1 MATVPEAHFVA
12 SLGVFLF
19 RPRRPRPKQ
28 PERQART
35 HGAGG
40 PPLSGTWP
48 CAAGPGMETGAPA
61 MGMGARQQ
69 AQKYNRTSCPPGW
82 PAGKQQESSLGKK
95 ACVTAPA
102 LMCTLSQNG
111 YGARSSFCGVLVR
124 FLSPSPAPAEAA
136 QASSPE
142 TWGWQP
148 ALVRGMALCSGIR
161 HGDRGARH
169 GEGSSAASP
178 DI

>member
-12 SLGVFLF
+12 WSCVVC

-28 PERQART
+28 PKRQARK
-35 HGAGG
+35 HGAGS
-40 PPLSGTWP
+40 PPLSGAWP
-48 CAAGPGMETGAPA
+48 CAAGSGMETGAPA

-69 AQKYNRTSCPPGW
+69 AQKYNRTSWPPGW

-111 YGARSSFCGVLVR
+111 YGARSSFRGVVVR
-124 FLSPSPAPAEAA
+124 FCRPRRPRPKQPKRQARTHGAGSPPLPGAWPCAAGSGMETGAPA
-136 QASSPE
+136 
-142 TWGWQP
+142 
-148 ALVRGMALCSGIR
+148 I
-161 HGDRGARH
+161 GD
-169 GEGSSAASP
+169 GSSAASP
-178 DI
+178 EV